1 MSRRHRS
8 AAGFTL
14 PEVLMVVAILGIV
27 AAIAIPMGLTMT
39 ERMRLNQGLRE
50 VERELQTARL
60 KAVSLNKS
68 LQVRFN
74 CPAAGQ
80 YRIVE
85 VMNSG
90 VDNTGN
96 RCSEAAYPWRPT
108 RDNDPNTPDFDGPVR
123 YLTNQVQFVSAN
135 TLVFQFAPTGTTFQI
150 VSGARQALASTGVNV
165 TLVKGSHTGSV
176 NVNGLG
182 RIRIQ

>member
-85 VMNSG
+85 VMNSAI
-90 VDNTGN
+90 DNTMN
-96 RCSEAAYPWRPT
+96 RCSQAAYPVRT
-108 RDNDPNTPDFDGPVR
+108 GRDADPATPDFDGPVR
-123 YLTNQVQFVSAN
+123 YLTNQVQFPAGTV
-135 TLVFQFAPTGTTFQI
+135 VFQFASTGQTLQVVGNGRQVIAPTGVDLTLTK
-150 VSGARQALASTGVNV
+150 GTLTG
-165 TLVKGSHTGSV
+165 TV

>member
-1 MSRRHRS
+1 MSRRGSS

-14 PEVLMVVAILGIV
+14 PELLMAVAVLGTVM
-27 AAIAIPMGLTMT
+27 AIAIPMGLSMT
-39 ERMRLNQGLRE
+39 DRMRLNQSLRE
-50 VERELQTARL
+50 IERELQTARL

-74 CPAAGQ
+74 CPAADQ

-90 VDNTGN
+90 VDNTTN
-96 RCSEAAYPWRPT
+96 RCNPVTYPPRT
-108 RDNDPNTPDFDGPVR
+108 GRDGDPATPDFDGPVR
-123 YLTNQVQFVSAN
+123 YLTNQVHFPAG
-135 TLVFQFAPTGTTFQI
+135 TTVFQFAPTGQTVRVVGT
-150 VSGARQALASTGVNV
+150 GRQVIAPTGVDL
-165 TLVKGSHTGSV
+165 TLTKGTLTGTV

>member
-1 MSRRHRS
+1 MLRRTRS

-14 PEVLMVVAILGIV
+14 PELLVAVAILGTV
-27 AAIAIPMGLTMT
+27 AAIAIPMGLQMT

-50 VERELQTARL
+50 VEREMQTARL
-60 KAVSLNKS
+60 KAVSLNKP

-85 VMNSG
+85 VMNSA
-90 VDNTGN
+90 VDNTTN
-96 RCSEAAYPWRPT
+96 RCNQVAYPVRT
-108 RDNDPNTPDFDGPVR
+108 GRDADPATPDFDGPVR
-123 YLTNQVQFVSAN
+123 YLTNQVQFPSG
-135 TLVFQFAPTGTTFQI
+135 TTVFQFAPNGQTLQI
-150 VSGARQALASTGVNV
+150 VGTSAQVISGTGVNF
-165 TLVKGSHTGSV
+165 TMTKGSLTGTV

>member
-1 MSRRHRS
+1 MSRRASS

-14 PEVLMVVAILGIV
+14 PELLMAVAILGTI
-27 AAIAIPMGLTMT
+27 AAIAIPMGLSMT
-39 ERMRLNQGLRE
+39 DRMRLNQGLRE
-50 VERELQTARL
+50 VEREMQTARL

-74 CPAAGQ
+74 CPAADQ

-85 VMNSG
+85 VMNSA
-90 VDNTGN
+90 VDNTAN
-96 RCSEAAYPWRPT
+96 RCNPVTYPPRT
-108 RDNDPNTPDFDGPVR
+108 GRDADPATPDFDGPVR
-123 YLTNQVQFVSAN
+123 YLTNQVHFPAG
-135 TLVFQFAPTGTTFQI
+135 TTVFQFAPTGQTVQVVGT
-150 VSGARQALASTGVNV
+150 GRQMIPGTGVDF
-165 TLVKGSHTGSV
+165 TLTKGTLTGTV

>member
-1 MSRRHRS
+1 
-8 AAGFTL
+8 
-14 PEVLMVVAILGIV
+14 MVVAVLGIV
-27 AAIAIPMGLTMT
+27 AGIAIPMGLTMT
-39 ERMRLNQGLRE
+39 EQMRLNQSLRE

-85 VMNSG
+85 VMNSA
-90 VDNTGN
+90 VDNTAN
-96 RCSEAAYPWRPT
+96 RCNEATYPVRT
-108 RDNDPNTPDFDGPVR
+108 GRDGDPATPDFDGPVR
-123 YLTNQVQFVSAN
+123 YLTNQVQFPSGTA
-135 TLVFQFAPTGTTFQI
+135 VFQFAPTGQTLQVVGNGRQVIAPT
-150 VSGARQALASTGVNV
+150 GADLTLTKGTLTGR
-165 TLVKGSHTGSV
+165 V